1 MTDDAAAKPTRAFR
15 IETAGRAPRAAAV
28 AAIVILLALA
38 LLPVVVGRNLIQ
50 DLIFLFY
57 MLALAQCWNLLA
69 GYAGLISVG
78 QQAFVGLGGY
88 LLFALT
94 LLGGINPLLAIPIA
108 GARLRAVRAADR
120 ADCVPVA
127 WRLFRDRHLGR
138 GRGLSPGLRPVQAA
152 RRRHR
157 NVAHAVRHL
166 VRVPASNGSRRCS
179 TCARRRRATSSPIG
193 RRWH

>member
-1 MTDDAAAKPTRAFR
+1 MAAQPSRRRRSASR
-15 IETAGRAPRAAAV
+15 PRAASRALAAV
-28 AAIVILLALA
+28 AACVVLLVLV
-38 LLPVVVGRNLIQ
+38 LLPVFAGRNLIQ

-108 GARLRAVRAADR
+108 GLVSAALALPTALDRVPPAR
-120 ADCVPVA
+120 
-127 WRLFRDRHLGR
+127 RLFRDRHLGR
-138 GRGLSPGLRPVQAA
+138 GRGLSPGLRAVQGA

-157 NVAHAVRHL
+157 NLAVAVGHIERARH
-166 VRVPASNGSRRCS
+166 RMDQGACS
-179 TCARRRRATSSPIG
+179 TCARRPRATSSPIG
-193 RRWH
+193 WRWR

>member
-1 MTDDAAAKPTRAFR
+1 MDEASAKPTQAFR
-15 IETAGRAPRAAAV
+15 IETAGRASRAAAF
-28 AAIVILLALA
+28 AAGVILLILV
-38 LLPVVVGRNLIQ
+38 LLPVFAGRNLIQ

-108 GARLRAVRAADR
+108 GVVSALFALPTALIVFRLHGAYFAIGTWVVAEVYRLVLRA
-120 ADCVPVA
+120 
-127 WRLFRDRHLGR
+127 
-138 GRGLSPGLRPVQAA
+138 SEAA

-157 NVAHAVRHL
+157 NVAHAVRHI
-166 VRVPASNGSRRCS
+166 VRSRYRMGQIPA
-179 TCARRRRATSSPIG
+179 
-193 RRWH
+193 